1 MAGSSPSLGF
11 DYNDGNGSCASDR
24 QTSISEKL
32 FETMSKE
39 DEPRS
44 EIHPEMLVG
53 VSAVV
58 IGLCAL
64 GVSLYETSLMRSEQ
78 RAAVVPILELG
89 RSYNVSAT
97 DPSRNRLSF
106 IAQNVG
112 IGPARVIDF
121 RVTVNGKPH
130 PTWDAAIRAVT
141 GANERVSYSMSTI
154 NGRTIPPDRTIE
166 MFNLSD
172 LEYLDAILENF
183 EQVDF
188 EACYCSVFDECWT
201 TKMTTFG
208 ASEPAE
214 NCSRTNGSFTE

>member
-1 MAGSSPSLGF
+1 MNSQDAPKG
-11 DYNDGNGSCASDR
+11 R
-24 QTSISEKL
+24 
-32 FETMSKE
+32 
-39 DEPRS
+39 
-44 EIHPEMLVG
+44 IHPEMLVG
-53 VSAVV
+53 ISAVI

-89 RSYNVSAT
+89 RSYNVSTT
-97 DPSRNRLSF
+97 DPSLNRLSF

-121 RVTVNGKPH
+121 RVTIDGKPY
-130 PTWDAAIRAVT
+130 PTWDAAMRVLA
-141 GANERVSYSMSTI
+141 GAEDRVSYSMSTI

-172 LEYLDAILENF
+172 LEHLNAILEDF
-183 EQVDF
+183 GRLDF
-188 EACYCSVFDECWT
+188 EACFCSVFEECWT

-208 ASEPAE
+208 ASEPVESCARKQDSFAE
-214 NCSRTNGSFTE
+214 

>member
-1 MAGSSPSLGF
+1 
-11 DYNDGNGSCASDR
+11 
-24 QTSISEKL
+24 
-32 FETMSKE
+32 
-39 DEPRS
+39 
-44 EIHPEMLVG
+44 MLVG

-64 GVSLYETSLMRSEQ
+64 GVSLYETSLMRAEQ

-89 RSYNVSAT
+89 RSYNVSST

-121 RVTVNGKPH
+121 RVTVDGELYA
-130 PTWDAAIRAVT
+130 TWDAAIRKV
-141 GANERVSYSMSTI
+141 ANADSRVSYAMSTI
-154 NGRTIPPDRTIE
+154 NGRTIPPDKTIE
-166 MFNLSD
+166 MFKLSD
-172 LEYLDAILENF
+172 LEHLDAILENF
-183 EQVDF
+183 DRVDF

-208 ASEPAE
+208 ASEPVDS
-214 NCSRTNGSFTE
+214 CTRTDGSFTE

>member
-1 MAGSSPSLGF
+1 MSS
-11 DYNDGNGSCASDR
+11 
-24 QTSISEKL
+24 
-32 FETMSKE
+32 ETESSG
-39 DEPRS
+39 R
-44 EIHPEMLVG
+44 IHPEMLVG
-53 VSAVV
+53 VSAVI

-106 IAQNVG
+106 LAQNVG

-121 RVTVNGKPH
+121 RVTVDGELFT
-130 PTWDAAIRAVT
+130 TWEAAIRAVT
-141 GANERVSYSMSTI
+141 DAESSISYAMSTI
-154 NGRTIPPDRTIE
+154 NGRTIPPDKTIE
-166 MFNLSD
+166 MFKLSD
-172 LEYLDAILENF
+172 LEYLDAILVNF
-183 EQVDF
+183 ERVDV

-208 ASEPAE
+208 ASEPVDS
-214 NCSRTNGSFTE
+214 CTRTDGSFTE

>member
-1 MAGSSPSLGF
+1 
-11 DYNDGNGSCASDR
+11 
-24 QTSISEKL
+24 
-32 FETMSKE
+32 
-39 DEPRS
+39 
-44 EIHPEMLVG
+44 MLVG
-53 VSAVV
+53 ISAVV

-78 RAAVVPILELG
+78 RAAVMPIVELG

-112 IGPARVIDF
+112 IGPARVVDF
-121 RVTVNGKPH
+121 RVTVEGESYTTWNG
-130 PTWDAAIRAVT
+130 AMRALT
-141 GANERVSYSMSTI
+141 GVEDRIAYSMSTI
-154 NGRTIPPDRTIE
+154 KGRTRPPDRTIE

-172 LEYLDAILENF
+172 LQHLDAILENF

-201 TKMTTFG
+201 TNMTTFG
-208 ASEPAE
+208 ASEPVNGCAR
-214 NCSRTNGSFTE
+214 SDGSFTE